1 MDVSHVVK
9 KNMEYHFFKNLSINN
24 GHFGAKHISLKE
36 WFVNQWK
43 TSMDNAKSKLTTTSG
58 AKMDGFKMGKC
69 LGFCILKWQDIK
81 SSTNWLCGLT

>member
-36 WFVNQWK
+36 
-43 TSMDNAKSKLTTTSG
+43 
-58 AKMDGFKMGKC
+58 
-69 LGFCILKWQDIK
+69 
-81 SSTNWLCGLT
+81 